1 MMSITAFLRRFTLRQ
16 KILLSVSLFILL
28 SNLIAGTLGYR
39 SAEALIRH
47 QQLDE
52 YLPALLEGERNALNG
67 EFETLK
73 QATRQIAENPF
84 LLNFA
89 AQGFPAEQEPQLI
102 ALLNQVKQQFNLTTT
117 TFVDRQSNRFW
128 NQDGFLRV
136 LNPQQDGWYFPYRDS
151 GRTWDNS
158 IHREANGNLKLFVN
172 YQQTNGRGMS
182 GLAQP
187 LDAVIARLRA
197 IKIKDSGFV
206 FLTDGSGNVRLHP
219 DNNVKD
225 MTPLSQLYQGNS
237 ATLLNPQHTSV
248 QESSRNGVPVL
259 VVSSLI
265 PALNWYLVAEV
276 PQSEVFASLQ
286 QLLWQLLSWGIGGGI
301 VMLLIAALVTHRLL
315 QPLSESARLFTEL
328 GDGSGDLQRRLPA
341 QGQDELAQLARGF
354 NRFADKIQHSL
365 QAVADTA
372 NALRTSAEKVAEES
386 ERSRLDSHAQRDKT
400 LMVVT
405 AINQM
410 GATVQEIAGNA
421 SVAADATQGAEHASE
436 QGLTIVGNTKQTIQN
451 LADDM
456 QNMGSVITTLAGQTE
471 SIGTILDT
479 IRGISDQT
487 NLLALNAAIEA
498 ARAGEQGR
506 GFAVVAEEVRKL
518 ASRTSDS
525 TAEIQSM
532 IDRLQ
537 QEAQH
542 AVQASSRSHER
553 SLHGVQSAEEVQHSL
568 NDIAARIAQLS
579 DMNTQVA
586 AATEEQSTVVQDIN
600 QNLDSINQLTEQ
612 NAGTAELLSEQAAGL
627 RSLSQQLEQLVSAFR
642 V

>member
-1 MMSITAFLRRFTLRQ
+1 
-16 KILLSVSLFILL
+16 
-28 SNLIAGTLGYR
+28 
-39 SAEALIRH
+39 
-47 QQLDE
+47 
-52 YLPALLEGERNALNG
+52 
-67 EFETLK
+67 
-73 QATRQIAENPF
+73 
-84 LLNFA
+84 
-89 AQGFPAEQEPQLI
+89 
-102 ALLNQVKQQFNLTTT
+102 
-117 TFVDRQSNRFW
+117 
-128 NQDGFLRV
+128 
-136 LNPQQDGWYFPYRDS
+136 
-151 GRTWDNS
+151 
-158 IHREANGNLKLFVN
+158 
-172 YQQTNGRGMS
+172 
-182 GLAQP
+182 
-187 LDAVIARLRA
+187 
-197 IKIKDSGFV
+197 
-206 FLTDGSGNVRLHP
+206 
-219 DNNVKD
+219 
-225 MTPLSQLYQGNS
+225 MTPLTQLYQGNS

-259 VVSSLI
+259 VVSTLI

-276 PQSEVFASLQ
+276 PQAEVFASLQ

-410 GATVQEIAGNA
+410 GPQYKRLPVMPQWRPMP
-421 SVAADATQGAEHASE
+421 QGAEHASE

-456 QNMGSVITTLAGQTE
+456 QNMGCVITTLAGQTE

-525 TAEIQSM
+525 TAEIK
-532 IDRLQ
+532 
-537 QEAQH
+537 A
-542 AVQASSRSHER
+542 
-553 SLHGVQSAEEVQHSL
+553 
-568 NDIAARIAQLS
+568 
-579 DMNTQVA
+579 
-586 AATEEQSTVVQDIN
+586 
-600 QNLDSINQLTEQ
+600 
-612 NAGTAELLSEQAAGL
+612 
-627 RSLSQQLEQLVSAFR
+627 
-642 V
+642 